1 MVEDAE
7 DLLGQLILGD
17 AVVIVQSGLGTPTD
31 VEGGVDVGLGPVHEL
46 AELAPVVH
54 RFKVH
59 DLHGGTGDDEA
70 VVILV
75 LDLVEGGIEG
85 L

>member
-1 MVEDAE
+1 MLKDATRLGRQVV
-7 DLLGQLILGD
+7 LLNTV
-17 AVVIVQSGLGTPTD
+17 VVIQARLRAPANVQR
-31 VEGGVDVGLGPVHEL
+31 GVHVRGGPVHDL
-46 AELAPVVH
+46 AELTPVVH

-75 LDLVEGGIEG
+75 LDLVEGGVEG

>member
-1 MVEDAE
+1 M
-7 DLLGQLILGD
+7 
-17 AVVIVQSGLGTPTD
+17 
-31 VEGGVDVGLGPVHEL
+31 DVGLGPVHDL